1 MTLEEIK
8 HAVIEEIHRAQ
19 EKFPWWP
26 KDIVHAVSIVAEET
40 GELQKAALHFCYE
53 NGQREAIKKEAL
65 QVVAMAYRLLFYIE
79 EYKPGGCWPGR
90 FEK

>member
-8 HAVIEEIHRAQ
+8 RELIEEIHRAQ

-26 KDIVHAVSIVAEET
+26 KDVVHAASIVAEEA

-53 NGQREAIKKEAL
+53 NGGRKDIKKEAI
-65 QVVAMAYRLLFYIE
+65 QVAAMAYRLLFYIE
-79 EYKPGGCWPGR
+79 EYWPGESGR